1 MVLARL
7 QERSNV
13 SEVGM
18 LHSVGVS
25 NKWSEKI
32 QISLELACIHNGLC
46 VTHVCVYVS
55 ITLLPLLGP
64 T

>member
-46 VTHVCVYVS
+46 VTHVCVYGA
-55 ITLLPLLGP
+55 LHCYPY
-64 T
+64 